1 MVELH
6 YQLKTSSMST
16 SKLKIDKDKFRSV
29 DELNKVIYTT
39 NPEDFNSDYLKY
51 LRKYG

>member
-1 MVELH
+1 
-6 YQLKTSSMST
+6 MST

-39 NPEDFNSDYLKY
+39 NPEDFNSDYLKD
-51 LRKYG
+51 LRKYGWKIELVIC